1 MASRQVLRGF
11 RDFNSHAT
19 GRAWY
24 SFASST
30 SSRLSRPKCTR
41 LSATPLPMT
50 GWHSLT
56 FGTRGL
62 HSTRAVR
69 DSSFTNLLADD
80 GNPPPVQVSSISDAG
95 IQLADGLI
103 LPGACMF
110 LEGKVFLWDV
120 PNTDLKSKI
129 TAERWNGWNG
139 ELFQILEVVTPKP
152 EMLLLGTG
160 KTLVPPPAFLRSY
173 LSGLGIQL
181 EIMDTR
187 NACST
192 YNLLSEEGRRVA
204 AALLPF
210 KPYTWPKTTQP

>member
-1 MASRQVLRGF
+1 MVSRQVLRSLGH
-11 RDFNSHAT
+11 SHALHRT
-19 GRAWY
+19 AY
-24 SFASST
+24 SSVLST
-30 SSRLSRPKCTR
+30 SRLVGPKCTSTTTTR
-41 LSATPLPMT
+41 LCQA
-50 GWHSLT
+50 
-56 FGTRGL
+56 FRAQGL
-62 HSTRAVR
+62 HTTSAVR

-120 PNTDLKSKI
+120 PKTDLKSRI
-129 TAERWNGWNG
+129 TEERWKGWSG
-139 ELFQILEVVTPKP
+139 DLFQILEVVTPKP

-160 KTLVPPPAFLRSY
+160 KTLVPPPAFLRTY

-210 KPYTWPKTTQP
+210 SPYSWPKTTPPSPRS